1 VKNILLVDLHYQKSY
16 EGFEKDFGIR
26 GVQAWGMTET
36 SPLGTVSDY
45 SHSTIIYQ
53 KMKIRYSCQ
62 TGTAF
67 PGVEL
72 NCNR

>member
-36 SPLGTVSDY
+36 SPSGNSERIQPQHDHL
-45 SHSTIIYQ
+45 
-53 KMKIRYSCQ
+53 KMKIGYPCQ

-67 PGVEL
+67 PGVE
-72 NCNR
+72 